1 MSKIKS
7 IFFRDDENKLSD
19 GKQTPSNAVQQSAIQ
34 PEVQPIYLG
43 GVQGMINDKILQ
55 SLKEVI
61 EKNNIAGVDYYELSI
76 AVGQLTNIIPD
87 EKTRML
93 AAFSTLKT
101 SAPDISKEKLLSSID
116 TYIQLLN
123 KEKESFS
130 ADLKLRFNESVG
142 KKTKAVADAQQKL
155 LDLQKE
161 QTSLNHFI
169 IEESQKA
176 QQEDLK
182 LKQVESNFNV
192 TMTHLLGVMN
202 ADKLKITQF
211 IQ

>member
-1 MSKIKS
+1 MSKFKS
-7 IFFRDDENKLSD
+7 IFIKEDEKKSSEVK
-19 GKQTPSNAVQQSAIQ
+19 GAASNPVQQPVNQQNI
-34 PEVQPIYLG
+34 QPIYSA
-43 GVQGMINDKILQ
+43 GVQGMINEKILQ

-61 EKNNIAGVDYYELSI
+61 ERNNIAGADYYELSL
-76 AVGQLTNIIPD
+76 AVGQLSNIIPD

-93 AAFSTLKT
+93 AAFSTIKT

-130 ADLKLRFNESVG
+130 ADLKKRFNESVG
-142 KKTKAVADAQQKL
+142 NKTKAVADAQQKL

-161 QTSLNHFI
+161 QTTLNQFI

-176 QQEDLK
+176 QQEELK
-182 LKQVESNFNV
+182 LKQVESNFDA
-192 TMTHLLGVMN
+192 TMAHILGTME
-202 ADKLKITQF
+202 ADKVKITQF

>member
-1 MSKIKS
+1 MSKFKS
-7 IFFRDDENKLSD
+7 IFIREDETKSTD
-19 GKQTPSNAVQQSAIQ
+19 GKGAATNTVQQPVIQ
-34 PEVQPIYLG
+34 PEIQPTYSA
-43 GVQGMINDKILQ
+43 GVQGMVNEKILQ

-61 EKNNIAGVDYYELSI
+61 EKNNITGADYYELSI

-116 TYIQLLN
+116 TYVQLLN

-130 ADLKLRFNESVG
+130 ADLKQRFNDSVG

-155 LDLQKE
+155 IDLQKE
-161 QTSLNHFI
+161 QTTLNQFI

-176 QQEDLK
+176 QQEELK
-182 LKQVESNFNV
+182 LKQVESNFNA
-192 TMTHLLGVMN
+192 TMAHLLGIME

>member
-7 IFFRDDENKLSD
+7 IFFREDENKPSD
-19 GKQTPSNAVQQSAIQ
+19 EKVAAANTVQQPVIQ
-34 PEVQPIYLG
+34 QEVQPIYSA
-43 GVQGMINDKILQ
+43 GVQGMINEKILQ

-61 EKNNIAGVDYYELSI
+61 EKNNIAGADYYELSV
-76 AVGQLTNIIPD
+76 AVSQLANIIPD

-116 TYIQLLN
+116 TYVKLLN
-123 KEKESFS
+123 KEKETFS
-130 ADLKLRFNESVG
+130 ADLKQRFNDSVG

-161 QTSLNHFI
+161 QTTLNQFI

-176 QQEDLK
+176 QQEELK
-182 LKQVESNFNV
+182 LKQVESNFNA
-192 TMTHLLGVMN
+192 TMAHLLGTLE
-202 ADKLKITQF
+202 ADKGKITQF